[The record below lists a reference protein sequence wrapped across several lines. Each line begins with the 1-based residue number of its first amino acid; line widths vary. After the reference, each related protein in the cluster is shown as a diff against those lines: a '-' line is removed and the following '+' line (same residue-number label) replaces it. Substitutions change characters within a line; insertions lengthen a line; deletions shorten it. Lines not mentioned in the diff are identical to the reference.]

1 MTKVTFTGA
10 QDGFS
15 VTQTGRVFEV
25 QGFGKTLVHDLSKR
39 HLYNVQMMLLDD
51 GSGAA
56 LMAMFLDG
64 GFSFFGR
71 WNHPADAGVV
81 ASAILEAGMDR

>member
-1 MTKVTFTGA
+1 MTKATFIGA
-10 QDGFS
+10 QAGFS

-25 QGFGKTLVHDLSKR
+25 QSFGKTYAHDLSKR
-39 HLYNVQMMLLDD
+39 DLYNIQMQPLDD
-51 GSGAA
+51 GTGVFI
-56 LMAMFLDG
+56 MVMFLDG

-81 ASAILEAGMDR
+81 AAAILEAGMDR